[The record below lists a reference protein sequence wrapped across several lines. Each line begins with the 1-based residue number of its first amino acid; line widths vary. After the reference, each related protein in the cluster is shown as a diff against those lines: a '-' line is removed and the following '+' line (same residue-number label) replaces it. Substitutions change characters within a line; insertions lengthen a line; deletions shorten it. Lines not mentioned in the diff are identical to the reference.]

1 LRNLVVE
8 AWLCGN
14 REGVGEMTVTT
25 AQSRAGEIGE
35 RTSQRS
41 PSGERA
47 TRIVE
52 AMRESVAEVGI
63 AGSTFE
69 RVAAKAGVSRGLL
82 HYYFGTK
89 ERLVIEVLRRDS
101 RLRMALLDVPLE
113 RAQTVDDVIDV
124 LVSGAGKLARDHP
137 SFYAVLFEVFIAGRR
152 NPEIRRELA
161 ELYDAARRHV
171 ATALRKKEAEGVL
184 AMRFDAETVVSYMF
198 AATDGSVMQRFT
210 DPVTDFSGMLETGIE
225 VARFLLDR
233 RA

>member
-1 LRNLVVE
+1 MA
-8 AWLCGN
+8 AWVCG
-14 REGVGEMTVTT
+14 RVGGATGEMPVTT
-25 AQSRAGEIGE
+25 PQRQTEEVRDGGRE
-35 RTSQRS
+35 RSL
-41 PSGERA
+41 SGEKA

-101 RLRMALLDVPLE
+101 RRRMEMLDGPLE
-113 RAQTVDDVIDV
+113 SARTVDDVIDV
-124 LVSGAGKLARDHP
+124 LVSGADELAVEQP
-137 SFYAVLFEVFIAGRR
+137 SFYAVLFELFVAGRR

-161 ELYDAARRHV
+161 ELYDSARRHV
-171 ATALRKKEAEGVL
+171 ADALRRKEAEGVL
-184 AMRFDAETVVSYMF
+184 ALRFDADSVVSYLF
-198 AATDGSVMQRFT
+198 AATDGSIMQRFT
-210 DPVTDFSGMLETGIE
+210 DPSVDFAGVASSGVE

>member
-1 LRNLVVE
+1 
-8 AWLCGN
+8 
-14 REGVGEMTVTT
+14 MTVTPQHQ
-25 AQSRAGEIGE
+25 AAGVG
-35 RTSQRS
+35 RGVAGRKL
-41 PSGERA
+41 SGEKA

-89 ERLVIEVLRRDS
+89 ERLVIEVLHRDS
-101 RLRMALLDVPLE
+101 TLRMEMLDAPLE
-113 RAQTVDDVIDV
+113 RARTVDEVIDV
-124 LVSGAGKLARDHP
+124 LASGAGQLARDHP
-137 SFYAVLFEVFIAGRR
+137 SFYAVLFELFIAGRR

-161 ELYDAARRHV
+161 QLYDASRRHI
-171 ATALRKKEAEGVL
+171 AAALRKKEEEGVL
-184 AMRFDAETVVSYMF
+184 ALRYDAETVVAYMF

-210 DPVTDFSGMLETGIE
+210 DPMADFSGMLETGIE
-225 VARFLLDR
+225 VARFLLDT

>member
-1 LRNLVVE
+1 MSVTTPQRHGHE
-8 AWLCGN
+8 
-14 REGVGEMTVTT
+14 VGE
-25 AQSRAGEIGE
+25 RANG
-35 RTSQRS
+35 RS
-41 PSGERA
+41 LSGEKA

-101 RLRMALLDVPLE
+101 TLRMELLDAPLE
-113 RAQTVDDVIDV
+113 RARTVDEVIEV
-124 LVSGAGKLARDHP
+124 LVSGAGRLARDHP
-137 SFYAVLFEVFIAGRR
+137 SYYAVLFELFITGRR

-171 ATALRKKEAEGVL
+171 AAALRKKEAEGVL
-184 AMRFDAETVVSYMF
+184 ALRFDAETVVSYMF

-210 DPVTDFSGMLETGIE
+210 DPEADFSSLLETGIE
-225 VARFLLDR
+225 VARFLLDT

>member
-1 LRNLVVE
+1 
-8 AWLCGN
+8 
-14 REGVGEMTVTT
+14 MPVTT
-25 AQSRAGEIGE
+25 PQRQTEQVRGDGAHE
-35 RTSQRS
+35 RSL
-41 PSGERA
+41 SGEKA

-101 RLRMALLDVPLE
+101 RRRMEMLDAPLE
-113 RAQTVDDVIDV
+113 SARTVDDVIDV
-124 LVSGAGKLARDHP
+124 LVAGASELAVKQP
-137 SFYAVLFEVFIAGRR
+137 SFYAVLFELFVAGRR
-152 NPEIRRELA
+152 NAEIRRELA
-161 ELYDAARRHV
+161 ELYDSARRHV
-171 ATALRKKEAEGVL
+171 ADALRKKEAEGVL
-184 AMRFDAETVVSYMF
+184 ALRFDADSVVSYLF
-198 AATDGSVMQRFT
+198 AATDGSIMQRFT
-210 DPVTDFSGMLETGIE
+210 DPSVDFRGVLSSSVE